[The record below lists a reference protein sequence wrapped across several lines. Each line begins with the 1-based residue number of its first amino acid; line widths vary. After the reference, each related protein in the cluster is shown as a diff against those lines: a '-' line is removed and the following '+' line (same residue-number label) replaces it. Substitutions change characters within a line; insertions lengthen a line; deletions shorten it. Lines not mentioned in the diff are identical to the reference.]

1 MQVGVQ
7 MREDLVDDRLVR
19 RVPRLLQ
26 QLRDVNHEDR

>member
-1 MQVGVQ
+1 

-26 QLRDVNHEDR
+26 QFRDVAHEDR